1 MTNRAKAKGEERGCR
16 EEGEGAE
23 GVAGVT
29 NLVETVF
36 GNVRKWCCDSFILQT
51 CFVDL
56 VFSSVVREMT
66 RLPEIRAD
74 QRKLGRRLVS

>member
-29 NLVETVF
+29 NLVERVF
-36 GNVRKWCCDSFILQT
+36 GNVRVVTLLFCEVFLC
-51 CFVDL
+51 L
-56 VFSSVVREMT
+56 VFSSVF
-66 RLPEIRAD
+66 
-74 QRKLGRRLVS
+74 GR